1 MKQIKT
7 LSNSFALIETDGNG
21 KVLTQFG
28 FRKGGLSYFIKN
40 NNVKFY
46 LTEDFFYKN
55 VVWSAD
61 APLMID
67 GIPYDIDA
75 LPDALKKIFI
85 LEDEGGGG
93 DITVDQTLS
102 TASTNPIGNQAVA
115 HAVDDIQELV
125 RRNADAILNTYTK
138 QETNALLADYY
149 TRLETNR
156 LFANYTKVEGD
167 ILSLNDNNITI

>member
-7 LSNSFALIETDGNG
+7 LSNSFALVETDGNG
-21 KVLTQFG
+21 KVLSQYG
-28 FRKGGLSYFIKN
+28 FRKGGLSYFIRN

-61 APLMID
+61 IPLVID
-67 GIPYDIDA
+67 GVPYGIDA

-93 DITVDQTLS
+93 ITVDQTLS
-102 TASTNPIGNQAVA
+102 TESTNPIGNQAVA
-115 HAVDDIQELV
+115 HAVNDLNDAVADRYTKTETNSLLSSYLTKLEAHGMIAGYADIEGDTL
-125 RRNADAILNTYTK
+125 ILN
-138 QETNALLADYY
+138 
-149 TRLETNR
+149 
-156 LFANYTKVEGD
+156 
-167 ILSLNDNNITI
+167 SNNII

>member
-93 DITVDQTLS
+93 AITVDQTLS

-115 HAVDDIQELV
+115 HAVNDLNEAVSDRYTKTETNSLLSSYLTKLEAHGMIAGY
-125 RRNADAILNTYTK
+125 ADVDGTTLILNK
-138 QETNALLADYY
+138 
-149 TRLETNR
+149 
-156 LFANYTKVEGD
+156 
-167 ILSLNDNNITI
+167 NNVI